1 MTAQTTK
8 RLYTLEEYINL
19 EQKAEYPSEYRDGE
33 IVAMPGETTDHSKIA
48 FNFAFNFRL
57 ALRQQNYQI
66 FLSGVNLW
74 IPRYRHG
81 TYPDVMV
88 IEGEP
93 IYEGT
98 GKRIVTNPSI
108 IVEILSKSTKNYDQG
123 DKFLHYRSIPQFKE
137 YLLIDQKRYYIMQY
151 TKTNEGKWLLTEYE
165 GEDNILS
172 LSSINFEINFADLY
186 EGVEF
191 EQEDAE

>member
-1 MTAQTTK
+1 MTVQTAK

-19 EQKAEYPSEYRDGE
+19 EQKAEFKNEYRDGE
-33 IVAMPGETTDHSKIA
+33 IVPMPGETTDHSKIA
-48 FNFAFNFRL
+48 GNFYFYLRS
-57 ALRQQNYQI
+57 ALRQQNYEI

-88 IEGEP
+88 IEGQP
-93 IYEGT
+93 IYEGV
-98 GKRIVTNPSI
+98 GKRIVTNPSL
-108 IVEILSKSTKNYDQG
+108 IVEVLSKSTKNYDQG

-137 YLLIDQKRYYIMQY
+137 YILIEQNRYYVMQY
-151 TKTNEGKWLLTEYE
+151 TKTYEGKWLLTEYE
-165 GEDNILS
+165 GENNNLS
-172 LSSINFEINFADLY
+172 LVSVNFEISFKELY

-191 EQEDAE
+191 EQKAQ